1 MMPNSRTP
9 DILSRAVLF
18 LSLAAVYPRLYFGL
32 EFFDEAYY
40 LALPV
45 SFSLGYQPFLEEN
58 AVHQFAALMIQPFF
72 NVYLFITGSNEGVVL
87 FGRHLYLACGLLSV
101 WAVRN
106 FWTRAIGERVGN
118 LLAAVAITYV
128 PLCVI
133 SLSYNSLTYF
143 GLLAGSALLAS
154 AALGHHTARNMFLGT
169 LCMAGVTFA
178 YPSMLP
184 VGAVA
189 IAVGLAGAIATG
201 GQGVIRTA
209 LIGTAAAA
217 FGSLAVGVITLLI
230 LDLPGALDA
239 MLEFSQAQGA
249 QGGGAAKL
257 KAVGIEFWFQ
267 ARLFGAIALALV
279 IVSAGVMRSPNSRIS
294 ACAAA
299 LLWPALAF
307 ASTTYNQF
315 HAPFTTVPFVLSIIG
330 LGAPLFV
337 FLLRKQIA
345 RPERIGITLITS
357 ISMLA
362 TVGILWS
369 TANGLRNA
377 SIGLTPAA
385 LVALSCLAIWVTR
398 RGKIADRQD
407 NAAAPDSNG
416 MLPFT
421 VLVVSL
427 LCFQVHQLWTHAYRE
442 FVPSE
447 LEQTV
452 DRGAFKG
459 IKTTSLKILFMK
471 ELEADLAQARGDART
486 VIFFDYFP
494 AGYLMSDLKPRT
506 PGLWFFPN
514 SRTFQGTARLRDV
527 YAKRLQ
533 NYDAAPDLV
542 VKMICIPARPFT
554 WMKLPEADV
563 VSALFEAP
571 EYETVIERP
580 CYTVAKRRLQN
591 TAQEW
596 SLDITE

>member
-1 MMPNSRTP
+1 MPNSRAP

-18 LSLAAVYPRLYFGL
+18 LTIAAVYPRLYFGL

-45 SFSLGYQPFLEEN
+45 SFSLGFQPFLEEN
-58 AVHQFAALMIQPFF
+58 AVHQLAALMTQPFI
-72 NVYLFITGSNEGVVL
+72 NAYLFVTGSIEGVVL

-118 LLAAVAITYV
+118 LLAAVAIAYV

-154 AALGHHTARNMFLGT
+154 AALGHGTARNMFFGT
-169 LCMAGVTFA
+169 LCMAGVSFA
-178 YPSMLP
+178 YPTMLP
-184 VGAVA
+184 VGAFA
-189 IAVGLAGAIATG
+189 IAAGLAGVFATG
-201 GQGVIRTA
+201 HKEAIRTA
-209 LIGTAAAA
+209 LIWAAAA
-217 FGSLAVGVITLLI
+217 AVGSLVVGVITLLM

-257 KAVGIEFWFQ
+257 KAVRLEFWFQ
-267 ARLFGAIALALV
+267 VRLFVFVALALATV
-279 IVSAGVMRSPNSRIS
+279 AAGVIGSPTSRIS
-294 ACAAA
+294 AIAAA

-307 ASTTYNQF
+307 ASTTYREF
-315 HAPFTTVPFVLSIIG
+315 HAPFTTVPYVLSIIG
-330 LGAPLFV
+330 LGAPFLV
-337 FLLRKQIA
+337 FLVRKQIA

-357 ISMLA
+357 TSILA
-362 TVGILWS
+362 TMGILWS

-377 SIGLTPAA
+377 SLGLTPAA
-385 LVALSCLAIWVTR
+385 LAALSCLAIWGAHKWGHTNQQ
-398 RGKIADRQD
+398 DR
-407 NAAAPDSNG
+407 NATPGWNT

-421 VLVVSL
+421 VVVVSL
-427 LCFQVHQLWTHAYRE
+427 LFFQVHQLWTHAYRE

-447 LEQTV
+447 LEETV

-471 ELEADLAQARGDART
+471 ELETDLERARGDAET

-506 PGLWFFPN
+506 PGLWLFPN
-514 SRTFQGTARLRDV
+514 SRIFQGTAQLRDV

-533 NYDAAPDLV
+533 SHDALPDLV

-554 WMKLPEADV
+554 WMKLPEGDV

-580 CYTVAKRRLQN
+580 CYTVAKRRSQ
-591 TAQEW
+591 TAGQET